1 MKLSK
6 QTLYYVIL
14 QNNGPQKVTA
24 FIGAC
29 DITDAMNKAHAL
41 LKQEVDAGH
50 IDDDSR
56 VTSLDEASIDAEN
69 TSSFLI

>member
-1 MKLSK
+1 MRLSQ

-14 QNNGPQKVTA
+14 QNNGSQKVTA

-41 LKQEVDAGH
+41 LKREVDAGH
-50 IDDDSR
+50 MDDDSR
-56 VTSLDEASIDAEN
+56 VTSIDEATIDIEN